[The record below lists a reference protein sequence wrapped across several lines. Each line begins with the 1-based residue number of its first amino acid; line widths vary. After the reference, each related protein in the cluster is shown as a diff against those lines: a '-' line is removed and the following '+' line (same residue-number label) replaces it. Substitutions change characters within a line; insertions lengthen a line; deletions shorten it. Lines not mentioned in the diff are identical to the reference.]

1 MSIAPVPISF
11 GEEKKVEKIYN
22 MDHGKPI
29 DLTHDAIEQVKSFIE
44 KNPAAAAKKFRVYVE
59 GGGCSG
65 MQYGFTFDDKKD
77 DDNIVPCEDIEV
89 LIDEPSLAYIKG
101 AVIDYVADM
110 RGAGFVVKNPQ
121 SKGECGCGVSFT
133 V

>member
-1 MSIAPVPISF
+1 MPIAPVPISF
-11 GEEKKVEKIYN
+11 GEESKEEKAYN

-29 DLTHDAIEQVKSFIE
+29 DLTPEAVAKVKDFIA
-44 KNPAAAAKKFRVYVE
+44 KNPNAGAKQFRVFVE

-77 DDNIVPCEDIEV
+77 GDNVVPCADIEI
-89 LIDEPSLAYIKG
+89 LIDDPSLAYIKG
-101 AVIDYVADM
+101 AVVDYVEDF
-110 RGAGFVVKNPQ
+110 RGSGFVVKNPM
-121 SKGECGCGVSFT
+121 SKGQCGCGVSFT